1 MLLYINQG
9 GGHSSQKCYI
19 QDDADSQASTA
30 ACAAMTNDLANV
42 ESTRTTVYDVPVTP
56 RSEED
61 DEVVSHVVI
70 VEVDT
75 RGDDVKHV

>member
-1 MLLYINQG
+1 VLLYINQG

-42 ESTRTTVYDVPVTP
+42 ESTRTTVDDVPATP
-56 RSEED
+56 TREED
-61 DEVVSHVVI
+61 DEVV
-70 VEVDT
+70 T
-75 RGDDVKHV
+75 